1 MRIGLDVGGTF
12 TDCVLLAPDGTF
24 VLEKTPTTPDDQSE
38 GVLAGIARLAEA
50 GGFAD
55 AADLLAATTS
65 IVHGTTT
72 GDNTMIQMSGAATG
86 LLVTTGFRDEI
97 EFRRCYKEDIWDPAY
112 PAPTRSRAGACGSR
126 SPSG

>member
-1 MRIGLDVGGTF
+1 VRIGLDVGGTF
-12 TDCVLLAPDGTF
+12 TDCVLLFPDGDV

-50 GGFAD
+50 AGFAG
-55 AADLLAATTS
+55 AAALLAATTS

-72 GDNTMIQMSGAATG
+72 GDNTMIQMSGAAAG

-97 EFRRCYKEDIWDPAY
+97 
-112 PAPTRSRAGACGSR
+112 
-126 SPSG
+126 

>member
-12 TDCVLLAPDGTF
+12 TDCVLLSPDGTF
-24 VLEKTPTTPDDQSE
+24 VLEKTPTTPGDQSE

-50 GGFAD
+50 GGFTG
-55 AADLLAATTS
+55 AADLLAAATS

-97 EFRRCYKEDIWDPAY
+97 EF
-112 PAPTRSRAGACGSR
+112 
-126 SPSG
+126 